1 MLEREHASPGG
12 AEQVDP
18 LERKLGTNR
27 VHLFAENGDRPLD
40 VPRAIRAAAT
50 KLVVDHERAFVGKP
64 LEWAEVVVRRP
75 WAAVESK
82 QRHCIRRQ
90 VAGDPIP
97 GAVSE
102 IVEIA
107 LRN

>member
-1 MLEREHASPGG
+1 
-12 AEQVDP
+12 
-18 LERKLGTNR
+18 
-27 VHLFAENGDRPLD
+27 
-40 VPRAIRAAAT
+40 
-50 KLVVDHERAFVGKP
+50 
-64 LEWAEVVVRRP
+64 
-75 WAAVESK
+75 VESK
-82 QRHCIRRQ
+82 ERHCIRRQ